1 MKSKAEVVAI
11 VRDKVRL
18 RHYAL
23 STEDAYCGW
32 VCRYYT
38 YCRSLRGK
46 MSHEEKAEAFLTHL
60 AVVGQ
65 VSAKTQNQAFCPV
78 VSL

>member
-23 STEDAYCGW
+23 STEENGAKISAMA
-32 VCRYYT
+32 V
-38 YCRSLRGK
+38 
-46 MSHEEKAEAFLTHL
+46 EL
-60 AVVGQ
+60 ADGER
-65 VSAKTQNQAFCPV
+65 
-78 VSL
+78 